1 MSLALSTL
9 LYEWRRYLAAV
20 IALGFSGM
28 MIMSVQSLFA
38 GMIHSAI
45 ATTERTPA
53 DLFVL
58 PPKSPSLVN
67 GDPTL
72 PARVLPLIY
81 RDPRVVDVR
90 SIEETFGDWV
100 NAPGPGRKRAQK
112 FVAVWG
118 VDPEP
123 GAVTLP
129 QDLPESTRVA
139 LLEPGAIA
147 VDQSSLEALG
157 VKLGDKASINGRL
170 VRVRAVL
177 HDYQSVTQTTVIAS
191 RATVRHLSGRGSD
204 PLSTGPL
211 LVRVA
216 RPELAPAVRDALNR
230 IAGGDYVVFSRKE
243 FNQANEKALSK
254 EQVVGVMLGFLSF
267 MAVLIGVGITSQTL
281 RGAILS
287 NIREFA
293 SLRALGISMG
303 SLRLIVVEMS
313 LWAGVAGIALAI
325 LLTVLTTAAASAS
338 GLTMIIVPRSI
349 LQVSVMLMVIA
360 AISGVL
366 ATGILK
372 RSQPADL
379 LR

>member
-9 LYEWRRYLAAV
+9 IYEWRRYLAAV

-67 GDPTL
+67 GDPSL
-72 PARVLPLIY
+72 PARVMPLIY
-81 RDPRVVDVR
+81 RDPRVVEVR
-90 SIEETFGDWV
+90 SITESFGDWV
-100 NAPGPGRKRAQK
+100 NAPIPGRKRAQK

-129 QDLPESTRVA
+129 QDLPEATRVA
-139 LLEPGAIA
+139 LLEPGAVA
-147 VDQSSLEALG
+147 VDESSLEALG
-157 VKLGDKASINGRL
+157 VRLGEKASINGRL

-177 HDYQSVTQTTVIAS
+177 HGYQSVTQTIVIAS
-191 RATVRHLSGRGSD
+191 RATVRSLAGGAID
-204 PLSTGPL
+204 PLSSGPL
-211 LVRVA
+211 MVRLSS
-216 RPELAPAVRDALNR
+216 PEAASDVRDSLNR
-230 IAGGDYVVFSRKE
+230 ASGGNYVVFTRKE
-243 FNQANEKALSK
+243 FNLANEKALSR

-313 LWAGVAGIALAI
+313 LWAGVAGIGLAV
-325 LLTVLTTAAASAS
+325 LLTLLTTAAASAA
-338 GLTMIIVPRSI
+338 GLKMIIVPRSI
-349 LQVSVMLMVIA
+349 LEVSVMLMAIA
-360 AISGVL
+360 AVSGVL